1 MNGTAV
7 AARIAALIL
16 NYGENIVGAR
26 AGTTI
31 NYRCIEEIAPSSNIQ
46 QLAGV
51 QFATTTGGQ
60 TTVTSGG
67 VPETYPT
74 LALFFDPAIDGGAG
88 SPVPPVL
95 AHVNDT
101 FVRDGV
107 TLTVKEVY
115 TARLADLAIVYVAI
129 AQK

>member
-1 MNGTAV
+1 MNSAAV
-7 AARIAALIL
+7 AARVAALIL
-16 NYGENIVGAR
+16 QYGENI
-26 AGTTI
+26 AGTRSGSVI

-51 QFATTTGGQ
+51 QFATTSGNQ

-74 LALFFDPAIDGGAG
+74 LALFFDPSIDGGGGGAD
-88 SPVPPVL
+88 PVL

-101 FVRDGV
+101 FTRDSIL
-107 TLTVKEVY
+107 LTIKEVY
-115 TARLADLAIVYVAI
+115 TARIADLAIVYVAI